1 MPEQRHRTSCS
12 IHNFKPVFWIFADT
26 FVLPDDARWPSAKRR
41 YRASIDRRQAA
52 DHHPIAQEKMVDL
65 LHTPLFSFIVLAVVA
80 KA

>member
-1 MPEQRHRTSCS
+1 LDFIRHL
-12 IHNFKPVFWIFADT
+12 KPVFWIFVDT
-26 FVLPDDARWPSAKRR
+26 FVLQDDARRPGTKRR

-65 LHTPLFSFIVLAVVA
+65 LHTPLFSFIVFAVIA